1 MRIRIDAHS
10 VGKVGF
16 RLAAWRTHHQVA
28 VGVSSTIL
36 CEPSVK
42 KTFTIKYKK
51 CLCGKKNAKSVSTF
65 ARLLRLLL
73 VEKAVA
79 TFAECFMHQTHSMLV
94 FVYLGFLRQ
103 VLLCCLR

>member
-10 VGKVGF
+10 IGKVGF
-16 RLAAWRTHHQVA
+16 RLAAWRAHHQVA
-28 VGVSSTIL
+28 VGVSSIIL

-51 CLCGKKNAKSVSTF
+51 CLCGKKNAKSVSMF
-65 ARLLRLLL
+65 ARSLRLLL

-79 TFAECFMHQTHSMLV
+79 NECFMHQTHLMLV